1 MKKGILVICL
11 IFLAIGLGNVLI
23 NKLWPPKVKKKEAP
37 PITVADIAGGAK
49 LSDAL
54 KNGKPLMC
62 VFDNKTAPVAHSGT
76 IYINGLSIR
85 TDYTVTGGKPG
96 NSQGHLISDGEYFYI
111 WTEQNTGF
119 KLQISAFPGQNA
131 TTSAENLLSSY
142 MAMDAS
148 SEIKCLPW
156 QTDTTV
162 YELPNNIDF
171 QDLTKEVL
179 NLKNSLPPTANP

>member
-1 MKKGILVICL
+1 MKKGILIICL
-11 IFLAIGLGNVLI
+11 IFLAIGLGNVLV
-23 NKLWPPKVKKKEAP
+23 NKFWPPKEKKTTTP
-37 PITVADIAGGAK
+37 PVTITDISGGAK
-49 LSDAL
+49 LSDSL
-54 KNGKPLMC
+54 KNGKPVIC
-62 VFDNKTAPVAHSGT
+62 VFNNKTDPIPHSGT

-111 WTEQNTGF
+111 WTDQNTGF

-142 MAMDAS
+142 MKMDTN

-156 QTDTTV
+156 QVDTTM
-162 YELPNNIDF
+162 YELPSNIDF
-171 QDLTKEVL
+171 KDLTKSIL
-179 NLKNSLPPTANP
+179 DMKSSFQPTGNH